1 MDPVSVSLAIV
12 AVGLLIIIHESGHY
26 FAAKWS
32 GMNVSRF
39 SIGFGPIIAKV
50 TRNETT
56 FTICAIPFGGFV
68 QIDGMNP
75 EDGTDPDA
83 PTSYLRRPFHQRFAT
98 ILAGPAANYLL
109 GFTLWFGL
117 LVAFNYEPLP
127 PIEVTAVSADSPAET
142 AGLKKGDLL
151 TGVAGKPFETVED
164 FLKAIDDSGGAAIAF
179 DVRRESETKVV
190 TVTPQKVGEGWRV
203 GVGFA
208 PTEKK
213 AAPLSVGDA
222 LAKSWSRTVEWTK
235 SPFKMIAGMID
246 GVFGIDDVSGPI
258 GIVKTMGG
266 AFERSW
272 IDALSF
278 AAAISIALGIFNLL
292 PIPALDGS
300 RLLFLL
306 VGLIRRRPVDSR
318 VEAWVHGGGF
328 VLLAALIVVV
338 SVFDVLR

>member
-1 MDPVSVSLAIV
+1 MDPVSVTLAV
-12 AVGLLIIIHESGHY
+12 VSVGLLIIIHEAGHY

-32 GMNVSRF
+32 GMKVSRF
-39 SIGFGPIIAKV
+39 SIGFGPILAKV

-56 FTICAIPFGGFV
+56 FTICAIPFGGYV

-75 EDGTDPDA
+75 ADGTDPSL
-83 PTSYLRRPFHQRFAT
+83 PSSYVRRPFHQRFAT

-127 PIEVTAVSADSPAET
+127 PIEVTALSSDQPAAQ
-142 AGLKKGDLL
+142 AGLEVGDHLI
-151 TGVAGKPFETVED
+151 GVNGEPYATVED
-164 FLKAIDDSGGAAIAF
+164 FLASIDSSGGAPIAF
-179 DVRRESETKVV
+179 DVRRDGAMRVV
-190 TVTPQKVGEGWRV
+190 TVTPVKVQDSWRI

-208 PTEKK
+208 PIEKK
-213 AAPLSVGDA
+213 AAPMSVGAA
-222 LAKSWSRTVEWTK
+222 LAKSWDRTVEWTK
-235 SPFKMIAGMID
+235 SPFRMIAGMVE

-266 AFERSW
+266 AFQRSW

-306 VGLIRRRPVDSR
+306 VGVIRRRPISPR
-318 VEAWVHGGGF
+318 IEAWVHGGGF